1 VAATAPLPD
10 PDTLTRPIH
19 AAMLSPQQ
27 RLMLQ
32 DIARR
37 IAHGEAVSLQER
49 ITLQKHADRHPSVRG
64 WLQRAQRQRQ
74 GTASTGIDRLLGDL
88 DLGSAEPGEAF
99 DPRRD
104 DLGDW
109 FGGAPPWLRRS

>member
-1 VAATAPLPD
+1 MAATVPLLD
-10 PDTLTRPIH
+10 PDTFTLAIH
-19 AAMLSPQQ
+19 AAMLSSQQ

-37 IAHGEAVSLQER
+37 IAHGETVSLQER
-49 ITLQKHADRHPSVRG
+49 ITVQKHADRHPSVRS

-74 GTASTGIDRLLGDL
+74 GTPGTGLDRLLSDL
-88 DLGSAEPGEAF
+88 DLGTADPGEDF